1 MNMGKK
7 RKSYPRSP
15 NIKIKLDM
23 TDNSIFKVKW
33 KSPNDQ
39 KENTVDIR
47 ADKENYTLKI
57 KDNH

>member
-15 NIKIKLDM
+15 NIKIKLD
-23 TDNSIFKVKW
+23 NSIFKVKW
-33 KSPNDQ
+33 KSLNDQ

>member
-47 ADKENYTLKI
+47 ADK
-57 KDNH
+57 